1 MYVVTEVAER
11 DDKGKFVESP
21 ESLHPKTIGLRLH
34 KTHYQRFLDLAN
46 EMGKRPTELARDVIE
61 AWVDGLEEGDRQ

>member
-1 MYVVTEVAER
+1 MYAVTEVAER

-34 KTHYQRFLDLAN
+34 KTHYQHFLDLAD
-46 EMGKRPTELARDVIE
+46 EVGKRPTELAREVIE
-61 AWVDGLEEGDRQ
+61 KWIDEMRSDR